1 MAINSFIPTVWT
13 AKLLQTLEKS
23 LVYGQAGVVNRDY
36 EGEIS
41 DAGDTVRINSLGPV
55 SVGSYTKNSTI
66 SAAEVLNDASQVLT
80 IEYADYFNFKVDD
93 IDKAQQRPK
102 VMGQAMSNA
111 AYALA
116 DAADQIIAGL
126 MWQSVPTASTQGTTS
141 AAVTLGYGTGE
152 TSPYVALITAGQ
164 NLDEHNVPRAGRF
177 ALVPPWF
184 HAYLMLDP
192 RFVATGAPAA
202 DTRAVNGFMGRA
214 AGFDIAVSNNCP
226 NVTGAFYKIV
236 CGTNMAT
243 SFAEQIAQVE
253 AYRPQDSFSDALKGL
268 HLYGCKVVY
277 PEALA
282 LIIATAGD
290 AE

>member
-1 MAINSFIPTVWT
+1 M
-13 AKLLQTLEKS
+13 
-23 LVYGQAGVVNRDY
+23 
-36 EGEIS
+36 
-41 DAGDTVRINSLGPV
+41 
-55 SVGSYTKNSTI
+55 
-66 SAAEVLNDASQVLT
+66 
-80 IEYADYFNFKVDD
+80 
-93 IDKAQQRPK
+93 
-102 VMGQAMSNA
+102 
-111 AYALA
+111 
-116 DAADQIIAGL
+116 
-126 MWQSVPTASTQGTTS
+126 
-141 AAVTLGYGTGE
+141 LGYGSGE
-152 TSPYVALITAGQ
+152 ASPYVALITAGQ
-164 NLDEHNVPRAGRF
+164 NLAEHNVPRAGRF

-226 NVTGAFYKIV
+226 NEQGAFYKIV